1 MPPSLNCDHS
11 PPPQNFSFHQDW
23 FRCSIRGLCTMQA
36 KPIIFFS
43 QDWPGSPIRGVNCY
57 MLTNTYSKSS
67 KHSIARIGP
76 AVLYGGLSTMLAT
89 VLLAFSDYYLF
100 TAFFKVRNHFFRL
113 KFSAFFKVRNYFFSA
128 FFRSNM
134 QDHFNNM

>member
-1 MPPSLNCDHS
+1 MLYANKTIFIIIKTIPSHIL
-11 PPPQNFSFHQDW
+11 
-23 FRCSIRGLCTMQA
+23 
-36 KPIIFFS
+36 
-43 QDWPGSPIRGVNCY
+43 
-57 MLTNTYSKSS
+57 
-67 KHSIARIGP
+67 RIGP

-100 TAFFKVRNHFFRL
+100 TAFFKVKNLFTAFFKVRNCFFRP